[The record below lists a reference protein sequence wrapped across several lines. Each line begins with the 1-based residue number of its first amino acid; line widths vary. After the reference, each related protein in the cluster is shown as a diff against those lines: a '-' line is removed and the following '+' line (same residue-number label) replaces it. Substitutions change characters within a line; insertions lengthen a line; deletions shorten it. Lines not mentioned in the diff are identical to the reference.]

1 MSLTN
6 ADEASEDFESSF
18 RLLGF
23 FRKQF
28 HSGRGGR
35 AKLAISTSFIARV
48 ITTAVSFVILP
59 ITVRY
64 LGNEGYG
71 LMATISAVVG
81 WLQFSNM
88 GIGLGLQN
96 ALTDETAKGNAS
108 AQKELVSTAVFSLL
122 GIGLVLIVAGLL
134 VFPHVNWLRVF
145 PPTTSRFTTEIPWTV
160 LVVFLG
166 FVSTVILGFVGPIY
180 AARLELHV
188 ANIQT
193 LVTSVL
199 SLVGTFVAVYH
210 NWGLFGVVTCTIGVT
225 ALIQWLF
232 ALWTLYGRGISEI
245 RPELSKIRARL
256 ARGFTRT
263 ESVFSSSVLQ
273 YCVFPDRRVSDR
285 PIPHH

>member
-48 ITTAVSFVILP
+48 ITTAVSFIILP

-96 ALTDETAKGNAS
+96 ALTGETAKGNAS

-199 SLVGTFVAVYH
+199 SSWHICGRVPRLGIVRRGDVH
-210 NWGLFGVVTCTIGVT
+210 NRRDGGDSMVVCPLD
-225 ALIQWLF
+225 AL
-232 ALWTLYGRGISEI
+232 RS
-245 RPELSKIRARL
+245 RHR
-256 ARGFTRT
+256 
-263 ESVFSSSVLQ
+263 
-273 YCVFPDRRVSDR
+273 
-285 PIPHH
+285 